1 MILNAYSVF
10 DRKALTYMPPFFCN
24 TDGQA
29 VRMLTDISNDPSHP
43 IGAHPSDYVLY
54 CVGTYSDANGSMEP
68 SAPLRHVMDAIAL
81 VKLQPTLFSPPASL
95 DTDLSMRPTPNGK
108 GPV

>member
-1 MILNAYSVF
+1 MLNAYSVY

-29 VRMLTDISNDPSHP
+29 VRMLSDIANDPQHP

-54 CVGTYSDANGSMEP
+54 AIGTYSDADGKLEP
-68 SAPLRHVMDAIAL
+68 VAPLRHVMDAIAL
-81 VKLQPTLFSPPASL
+81 VKLQPALFTPPAPL
-95 DTDLSMRPTPNGK
+95 DTDLSMLVNRNGK
-108 GPV
+108 DPV